1 LINQFPP
8 ENFALTTEQ
17 QFLLENLR
25 RSLPNANPVDKD
37 QMLLDLARSVLIK
50 DNLLKGAIAIK
61 FGINREQ

>member
-8 ENFALTTEQ
+8 ENFGLTTEQ

-25 RSLPNANPVDKD
+25 RSLPTANPVVKD
-37 QMLLDLARSVLIK
+37 EMLLELARSVLIK

-61 FGINREQ
+61 LGINRN

>member
-25 RSLPNANPVDKD
+25 RLLPTANPVVKD
-37 QMLLDLARSVLIK
+37 EMLLDLARAVLIK

-61 FGINREQ
+61 LGIDRSQ

>member
-1 LINQFPP
+1 VINQFPP
-8 ENFALTTEQ
+8 ENFSLTIEQ

-25 RSLPNANPVDKD
+25 RSLPTANPVDKD

-61 FGINREQ
+61 LGINRSQ